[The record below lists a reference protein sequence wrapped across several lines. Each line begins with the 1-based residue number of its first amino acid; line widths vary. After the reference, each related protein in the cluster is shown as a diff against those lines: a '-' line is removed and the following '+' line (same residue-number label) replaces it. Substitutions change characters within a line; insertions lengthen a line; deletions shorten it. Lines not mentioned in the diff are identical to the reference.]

1 MIKKV
6 IVSCC
11 LVFSALAFAQER
23 SASPYSYYGIGDMTF
38 KGTVENRSMGG
49 LGIIPDSIHVNLQNP
64 ASYSSL
70 IFTNFT
76 VGGSSSTTT
85 FKTDNA
91 ESNSNRTTLDYLAVG
106 VPIGKKIGVAFG
118 LMPYTDV
125 GYKIENTVNNGEFE
139 EYRRFQGSG
148 GLNRVFAGVA
158 YKVLPQLSVGIDGQY
173 NFGNIETKSIV
184 ALPNVP
190 VQYPTREINDSE
202 YNGFSFNV
210 GLMYQAKLN
219 GKYDWFTSATF
230 TPQVTLA
237 GSTERQYATI
247 TYANSGAELIVD
259 EVTVSVGNDD
269 VKLPSK
275 FTFGTGIGNKTKWF
289 AGAEYTFRQSNE
301 LGNRFDNVTSAG
313 FESGHKIALGG
324 YYVPNYQSYN
334 NYLKKITYRAGLRF
348 EKTGLVVNNESIN
361 DYGLTLGLGLP
372 LPYLTSNLNMGV
384 EFGRRGTTNA
394 NLIQENYVNF
404 FVSFSLGD
412 RWFIKRKYD

>member
-76 VGGSSSTTT
+76 VGGTSSTTT

-106 VPIGKKIGVAFG
+106 LPVSKKLGVAFG
-118 LMPYTDV
+118 LMPYSDV
-125 GYKIENTVNNGEFE
+125 GYKIENTVTEGEYE
-139 EYRRFQGSG
+139 QNRRFQGSG

-158 YKVLPQLSVGIDGQY
+158 YKILPQLSIGIDGQY

-184 ALPNVP
+184 AVPNVP
-190 VQYPTREINDSE
+190 VQYPTREINESE

-210 GLMYQAKLN
+210 GLMYQTKLK

-230 TPQVTLA
+230 TPQATLS
-237 GSTERQYATI
+237 GNTERQYATI
-247 TYANSGAELIVD
+247 TYANSGAELVVD
-259 EVTVSVGNDD
+259 ELTVSVGGDD
-269 VKLPSK
+269 IKLPSK
-275 FTFGTGIGNKTKWF
+275 FTFG
-289 AGAEYTFRQSNE
+289 QSNE
-301 LGNRFDNVTSAG
+301 LGNRFDNVTTAG

-334 NYLKKITYRAGLRF
+334 NYLKKITYRAGLKF
-348 EKTGLVVNNESIN
+348 EKTGLVINNEDIN
-361 DYGLTLGLGLP
+361 DYGVTLGLGLP
-372 LPYLTSNLNMGV
+372 LPYYTSNLNLGV
-384 EFGRRGTTNA
+384 ELGRRGTTNA